1 MIMNYSKPR
10 GPVEIDEMV
19 ELEMV
24 DKVRVLSRETVRAAV
39 PDDGA
44 SSVESLSGLLGQVSE
59 TSKREIDNLID
70 ELQMLRGKLQSD
82 TDRIQGDIAK
92 YATMSEQVMQLTK
105 IISESCKSFP
115 AH

>member
-1 MIMNYSKPR
+1 MNYAKPR
-10 GPVEIDEMV
+10 GRVEIDEMV

-24 DKVRVLSRETVRAAV
+24 ENVRVLSRETVRAPA

-44 SSVESLSGLLGQVSE
+44 SVESLSGLLGQVSE

-92 YATMSEQVMQLTK
+92 YAAMSEQVMQLTK